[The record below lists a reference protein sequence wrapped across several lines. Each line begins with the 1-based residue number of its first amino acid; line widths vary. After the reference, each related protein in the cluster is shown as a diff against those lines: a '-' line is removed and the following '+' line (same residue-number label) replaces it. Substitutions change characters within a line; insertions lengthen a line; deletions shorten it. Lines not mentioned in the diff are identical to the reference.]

1 MFRLQKKQTLAR
13 APKWKPVGWHM
24 RARWLAYESPLDG
37 IWEPAGWHMETRWMA
52 HGNPMDGIWEPVGRL
67 LQATMDNRKKFL

>member
-24 RARWLAYESPLDG
+24 GA
-37 IWEPAGWHMETRWMA
+37 RWMA
-52 HGNPMDGIWEPVGRL
+52 HGNPMDGKWKPAGWHRGAGG
-67 LQATMDNRKKFL
+67 QAFAGHDG

>member
-24 RARWLAYESPLDG
+24 GARWMAYESPLDG
-37 IWEPAGWHMETRWMA
+37 TWKPAGWHRGA
-52 HGNPMDGIWEPVGRL
+52 GGQAFAGHDG
-67 LQATMDNRKKFL
+67 